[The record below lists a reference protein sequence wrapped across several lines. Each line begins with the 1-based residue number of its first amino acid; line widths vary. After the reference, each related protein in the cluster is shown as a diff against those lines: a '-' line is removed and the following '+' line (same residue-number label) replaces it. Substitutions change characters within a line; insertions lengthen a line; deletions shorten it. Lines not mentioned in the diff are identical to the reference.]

1 MNLQYQDKISVA
13 DYNALRD
20 AVGWGRLCDDQAQQ
34 SLAHSS
40 FIISC
45 YDGDKIAGAA
55 RLIWDGGCTSY
66 LADVMVMPEYQGMGI
81 GSHMVEQSIAFIK
94 SQLREGWR
102 IKIVLIAAKG
112 KEAFYE
118 KFGFCVR
125 PNENAGAGMDLM
137 LT

>member
-1 MNLQYQDKISVA
+1 MNLAYKQRISVE

-20 AVGWGRLCDDQAQQ
+20 AVGWGRLCEDQAAQ
-34 SLAHSS
+34 SLENSA
-40 FIISC
+40 FVISC
-45 YDGDKIAGAA
+45 YDGEKIAGAA
-55 RLIWDGGCTSY
+55 RLIWDRGATAY
-66 LADVMVMPEYQGMGI
+66 LADVMVMPEYQRQGI
-81 GSHMVEQSIAFIK
+81 GTYMVEENIAFLK

-112 KEAFYE
+112 KEEFYE

-125 PNENAGAGMDLM
+125 PNENAGPGMDLI